1 MDKTVKLNDEEINLL
16 ITGLRCMDEVEYN
29 SFTLSPKPFSEIKS
43 CKEELRIKLK
53 RILLCL
59 D

>member
-16 ITGLRCMDEVEYN
+16 ITGLRCVDEVGYN
-29 SFTLSPKPFSEIKS
+29 SFTLSSKPFSEVKS

-53 RILLCL
+53 RTLLCL